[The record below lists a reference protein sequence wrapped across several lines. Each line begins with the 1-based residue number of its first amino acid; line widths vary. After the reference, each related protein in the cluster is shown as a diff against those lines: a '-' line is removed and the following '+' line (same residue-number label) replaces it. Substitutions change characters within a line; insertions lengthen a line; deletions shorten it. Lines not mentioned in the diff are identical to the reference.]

1 MDNKK
6 SKLIADVLTYLCLAV
21 GTIAFLFPFLWMFG
35 TAIKTMPEAMTWPPK
50 LLPDKAQ
57 FNNFVEIFKGTVL
70 LRSMYNSIVVTLCA
84 IVVNVF
90 LASLAAY
97 GFERMNFPGKKFW
110 FNIVLLTM
118 MVPGAL
124 LIIPLFFIVKSLPGT
139 SFGWLDTYPGLILP
153 YAVTGFSIFLFRQFL
168 VSVPRDVDEAAE
180 IDGCSKFQTYRLIII
195 PMIRPAMGLVAV
207 FTFLLVWNDYLWP
220 LAISR
225 SEDMYTA
232 QIALKFFQ
240 GQYTI
245 NWPYLMAGA
254 TVVAMPSLL
263 FYFFLQRFFQQSLSN
278 LGTGGK

>member
-1 MDNKK
+1 
-6 SKLIADVLTYLCLAV
+6 
-21 GTIAFLFPFLWMFG
+21 
-35 TAIKTMPEAMTWPPK
+35 MTWPPK
-50 LLPDKAQ
+50 LLPEKAQ

-70 LRSMYNSIVVTLCA
+70 LRSMLNSAIVTATA

-97 GFERMNFPGKKFW
+97 GFERMNFPGKKLW
-110 FNIVLLTM
+110 FNVVLLTM

-139 SFGWLDTYPGLILP
+139 PIGWLNTYPGLILP

-180 IDGCSKFQTYRLIII
+180 IDGANRFQIYRLIIL

-220 LAISR
+220 LAVSR
-225 SEDMYTA
+225 SDTMYSA

-240 GQYTI
+240 GQYSI
-245 NWPYLMAGA
+245 NWPYLMAGS

-263 FYFFLQRFFQQSLSN
+263 FYFFLQKFFNQSLSS